1 MVILIT
7 TKPPPCSLFEAS
19 FLSLSIDYSLSK
31 VFHACLGS
39 PYMLQ
44 LAPVVEQFS
53 SHIVGG
59 LYQSCVTFHFVCSPE
74 YRQKKVSACLSRTG
88 TNVPPPPHTHTRTCA
103 RTYVHTHART
113 LTHTRAR
120 THARARARAHT
131 HTHTQRARFNS
142 PLYMVF

>member
-59 LYQSCVTFHFVCSPE
+59 LYQSCVTFHFVCSLE

-88 TNVPPPPHTHTRTCA
+88 TNVPPPPPHTHTHTHVCTHVR
-103 RTYVHTHART
+103 THART
-113 LTHTRAR
+113 HTHAHTRTHSR
-120 THARARARAHT
+120 TRARARAHT
-131 HTHTQRARFNS
+131 HTHTKSTF
-142 PLYMVF
+142 